1 MESVLE
7 IKKLLSTNSAQKYL
21 ANCEKPSSFS
31 SYDKILLNDESVADS
46 SRETDYDYKLL
57 HYQESVLSTR
67 RRASEPII
75 RRTQEENTGLKN
87 LLPKEKAKNRS
98 LGSPNR
104 CRSNISLP
112 RCGSPFPMT
121 LKHRKLIDLTFT
133 QVNVENVTSYSNAS
147 TLNFQDDISDSGS
160 TDYENEL
167 PLPYRTERTR
177 TLTNNVNQDK
187 NYLQQKHVYSNLTD
201 GMEAQNYNLNNY
213 FNSMNGRQSFFPSIQ
228 RRRMSC
234 PNLSKNVLQ
243 LTEKNIR
250 RLNDITKNSLT

>member
-46 SRETDYDYKLL
+46 SGETDYDYKLL

-75 RRTQEENTGLKN
+75 RRTQEENTGLKK
-87 LLPKEKAKNRS
+87 LHPKEKAKNRS

-121 LKHRKLIDLTFT
+121 LKNRKLIDLTFT
-133 QVNVENVTSYSNAS
+133 QVNVENVASYSNAS

-160 TDYENEL
+160 TDYE
-167 PLPYRTERTR
+167 
-177 TLTNNVNQDK
+177 NNVNQDK

-243 LTEKNIR
+243 LTERNIR